1 VTEKYNQQDGSP
13 DPQPDSGEA
22 VSDPKGARP
31 AVVGE
36 RSTEEGVGGQGLGQ
50 MKNMDEEEGGKK
62 GSTNS

>member
-13 DPQPDSGEA
+13 DPQPESGEGVA
-22 VSDPKGARP
+22 DPNDARP

-50 MKNMDEEEGGKK
+50 LKNSDDEQGGKK
-62 GSTNS
+62 GSTSS